1 MLKEQS
7 RELSSFAQRAKRG
20 AEQFSS
26 NRKEEVGD
34 RVSSGVVVLNQ
45 EEKEVNLALL

>member
-1 MLKEQS
+1 LAEQ
-7 RELSSFAQRAKRG
+7 G

-26 NRKEEVGD
+26 NRKEELGD
-34 RVSSGVVVLNQ
+34 RFSGGVVVLNQ